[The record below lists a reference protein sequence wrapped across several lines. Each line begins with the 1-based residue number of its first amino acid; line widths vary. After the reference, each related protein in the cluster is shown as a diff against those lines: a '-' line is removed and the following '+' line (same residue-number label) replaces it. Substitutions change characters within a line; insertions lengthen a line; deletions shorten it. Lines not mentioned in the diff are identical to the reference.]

1 MNDKNRRELWLMYVI
16 SKRSIWLH
24 LIRCS
29 MFRNPS
35 LWDQRIWSRVLK
47 HRTHQ
52 QKLPWYSTYRVSRNN
67 KKSLEYS
74 QRLVFGQRCSI
85 HHQLCSSKQSLDTTL
100 AFNCMTWGTP
110 TQLWTRRHI
119 MTGTC
124 LRLTLKWFSIHTL
137 AIVYMF
143 QQWQS
148 PKMSTCCFGFS
159 ILGGGLPFLVHV
171 LLVHFPFCFHSL
183 CYPSCFLQLCDIRG
197 RCVGYT
203 LSDQNAK
210 KFAHTHTFYL
220 TLTYPETQTN
230 LEGKKFNMHGC
241 LTHALC
247 ILQLIFHFQ
256 RFLRRFLTNPDK
268 I

>member
-1 MNDKNRRELWLMYVI
+1 MYVI

-52 QKLPWYSTYRVSRNN
+52 QKLPWYSTYRVSRNK

-85 HHQLCSSKQSLDTTL
+85 HHQLCCSKQSLDTTL
-100 AFNCMTWGTP
+100 AFNRMTWGTP

-159 ILGGGLPFLVHV
+159 ILGGGLHFVPVRAPTGCFPVSFKILKSSCALFWSMYFLYIFHSAFTLSAI
-171 LLVHFPFCFHSL
+171 LLVFS
-183 CYPSCFLQLCDIRG
+183 SC
-197 RCVGYT
+197 VT
-203 LSDQNAK
+203 
-210 KFAHTHTFYL
+210 
-220 TLTYPETQTN
+220 
-230 LEGKKFNMHGC
+230 
-241 LTHALC
+241 
-247 ILQLIFHFQ
+247 
-256 RFLRRFLTNPDK
+256 
-268 I
+268 